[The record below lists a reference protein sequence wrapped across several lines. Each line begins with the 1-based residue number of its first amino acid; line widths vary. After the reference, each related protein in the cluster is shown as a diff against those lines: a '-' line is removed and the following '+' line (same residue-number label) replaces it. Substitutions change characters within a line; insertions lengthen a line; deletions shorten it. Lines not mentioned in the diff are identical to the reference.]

1 MNLALRVASASR
13 GEGVVVSSTPGEAAA
28 SLAGWRAGGV
38 AGGEGM
44 GWRRWWGW
52 GLGVR
57 CRGPAAAALTQ
68 AARGRR
74 RNGLIAPGTAERGD
88 RKSVV

>member
-38 AGGEGM
+38 AGGVG
-44 GWRRWWGW
+44 GWAY
-52 GLGVR
+52 
-57 CRGPAAAALTQ
+57 AAVDPLL
-68 AARGRR
+68 R
-74 RNGLIAPGTAERGD
+74 L
-88 RKSVV
+88 